1 MVKTASKFRC
11 TCWLLF
17 ALALIGVEAEAR
29 SNHWLAWKQ
38 GVIKSVDLPHMS
50 LTIAENDNQPAEVFR
65 WNKGTRLLDQA
76 TERGKN
82 GRLIDQN
89 VLTSGESVKI
99 LFQNERGERV
109 AKRIVISTSDPK
121 LGSKTVQAVGRS
133 KHE

>member
-1 MVKTASKFRC
+1 MKTASKFRC
-11 TCWLLF
+11 ASWLLF
-17 ALALIGVEAEAR
+17 ALALIAVEAEAR

-38 GVIKSVDLPHMS
+38 GIIKCVDLQHMS

-65 WNKGTRLLDQA
+65 WNKETRLFDQA

-89 VLTSGESVKI
+89 VLASGESVKI
-99 LFQNERGERV
+99 LFQNERGELV

>member
-1 MVKTASKFRC
+1 VKITSKFRC
-11 TCWLLF
+11 TSWLLF

-38 GVIKSVDLPHMS
+38 GIIKCVDLQHKS
-50 LTIAENDNQPAEVFR
+50 LTIAEKDNQPAKVFR
-65 WNKGTRLLDQA
+65 WNKETRLLDQA

-82 GRLIDQN
+82 GSLIDQS

-109 AKRIVISTSDPK
+109 AKRIVINTSDPK
-121 LGSKTVQAVGRS
+121 LGSKTVQAVGGS

>member
-1 MVKTASKFRC
+1 MKTASKFRC
-11 TCWLLF
+11 TSWLLF
-17 ALALIGVEAEAR
+17 AVALIDVEAQAR
-29 SNHWLAWKQ
+29 PNHWLTWKQ
-38 GVIKSVDLPHMS
+38 GVIKSVDLQHKS

-65 WNKGTRLLDQA
+65 WNKGTRLFDQG

-89 VLTSGESVKI
+89 VFTSGESVKI

-109 AKRIVISTSDPK
+109 AKRIVISASDPK
-121 LGSKTVQAVGRS
+121 LGSKTVQAIGRS

>member
-1 MVKTASKFRC
+1 VKTTSKFRC
-11 TCWLLF
+11 TSWLLF

-38 GVIKSVDLPHMS
+38 GIIKYVDLQHKS
-50 LTIAENDNQPAEVFR
+50 LTIAEKDNQPAKVFR
-65 WNKGTRLLDQA
+65 WNKETRLLDQA

-82 GRLIDQN
+82 GSLIDQS

-109 AKRIVISTSDPK
+109 AKRIVINTSDPK
-121 LGSKTVQAVGRS
+121 LGSKTVQAVGGS

>member
-1 MVKTASKFRC
+1 MKTASKFRC

-38 GVIKSVDLPHMS
+38 GIIKSVDLQHKS
-50 LTIAENDNQPAEVFR
+50 LTIAENDNQPVEVFC
-65 WNKGTRLLDQA
+65 WNKGTRLFDQA

-82 GRLIDQN
+82 GRLIDPN
-89 VLTSGESVKI
+89 VITSGESVKI

-109 AKRIVISTSDPK
+109 AKRIVISASDHK

-133 KHE
+133 EHE

>member
-1 MVKTASKFRC
+1 MKTASKFRC
-11 TCWLLF
+11 SSWSLF

-38 GVIKSVDLPHMS
+38 GVIKSVDQQHKS

-65 WNKGTRLLDQA
+65 WNKGTRLFDQA
-76 TERGKN
+76 TERAKN

-89 VLTSGESVKI
+89 VLTNGESFKI

-109 AKRIVISTSDPK
+109 AKRIVISPSDPK

>member
-1 MVKTASKFRC
+1 MKTASKFRG
-11 TCWLLF
+11 TSWLVF

-38 GVIKSVDLPHMS
+38 GIIKSVDLQHNS

-65 WNKGTRLLDQA
+65 WNKETRLFDQV

-109 AKRIVISTSDPK
+109 AKRIVISASDPK
-121 LGSKTVQAVGRS
+121 LGAKTVQAVGRS

>member
-1 MVKTASKFRC
+1 VKTTSKFRC
-11 TCWLLF
+11 TSWLLF

-38 GVIKSVDLPHMS
+38 GIIKYVDLQHKS
-50 LTIAENDNQPAEVFR
+50 LTIAEKDNQPGKVFR
-65 WNKGTRLLDQA
+65 WNKETRLLDQA

-82 GRLIDQN
+82 GSLIDQS

-109 AKRIVISTSDPK
+109 AKRIVINTSDPK
-121 LGSKTVQAVGRS
+121 LGSKTVQAVGGS